1 MDAAQLDAALWALGR
16 GTGVVSLVA
25 LTLSVMLGVLT
36 RSGRPLPGL
45 PRFSITLLHR
55 NLSLIACVF
64 LVIHIVSLFFDSF
77 AQLTLLDV
85 VVPFFGD
92 FLPFWQGLGT
102 VAVDLL
108 VAVMVTALLRSRL
121 GLRTFRVVHW
131 LVYALWPIALAHA
144 IGNGTDGTSPWF
156 LWLSAIS
163 TLLVVGAVA
172 WRLSSR
178 FVEYSGSRIAAGG
191 RIGPAAALPVT
202 RAPSREHR

>member
-25 LTLSVMLGVLT
+25 LTLSIVLGVLT

-77 AQLTLLDV
+77 AQLTLLDL
-85 VVPFFGD
+85 VVPFFGN

-108 VAVMVTALLRSRL
+108 IAVMVTALLRNRL

-131 LVYALWPIALAHA
+131 LVYAMWPVALAHG

-156 LWLSAIS
+156 LWLAAVSV
-163 TLLVVGAVA
+163 LLVVASVV
-172 WRLSSR
+172 WRVSSR
-178 FVEYSGSRIAAGG
+178 FVEFSGLRVTG
-191 RIGPAAALPVT
+191 LPDPVLT
-202 RAPSREHR
+202 ISSRESR